1 MRRERASH
9 QVGKRLGGE
18 GAAEE
23 RPELGTGS
31 RQFSGQRANSVVGT
45 QRPAVRP
52 PVGQSSLGPKDRSG
66 THGEG
71 GAGRLQAPWEPTGR
85 NSASDG
91 GISVAHRMS
100 QIQGLCSAHGAP
112 AKKGHY
118 LSQAEAAAA
127 WAPAACSKAESILK
141 GC

>member
-9 QVGKRLGGE
+9 QVGKCLGGE

-31 RQFSGQRANSVVGT
+31 GQYSGQRANSVAGT
-45 QRPAVRP
+45 QRPAVRTP
-52 PVGQSSLGPKDRSG
+52 AGQSLLGPKDQSG
-66 THGEG
+66 TRGEG

-91 GISVAHRMS
+91 GISVAHRTADC
-100 QIQGLCSAHGAP
+100 QGLCSAHGAP

-127 WAPAACSKAESILK
+127 WAPAACSKAESVLK
-141 GC
+141 CC